1 MQDIKLQARNE
12 ANNIKR
18 LAKRQTWEK
27 LGEDLLKDCEG
38 SRKLVYSV
46 AKSYRKS
53 AQDTVNTIKDK
64 TGILLVDPVKI
75 DSRWGE

>member
-38 SRKLVYSV
+38 SRKLVY
-46 AKSYRKS
+46 
-53 AQDTVNTIKDK
+53 QLPNLTGNQLK
-64 TGILLVDPVKI
+64 TQ
-75 DSRWGE
+75 